1 MRKFADKQ
9 ARKEQRTK
17 NRQTKN
23 SNTES
28 TLILSGYSRELAN
41 IVSRDEKVKLIVE
54 IIEDALAL
62 EYELD
67 NCKNKKDMDSVEQD
81 DLEIIWEKIRQDY
94 NTWSEIRR
102 QGNDWCV
109 NSIQVDGDW
118 SVVDRSQVVWRECTN
133 YWYFIC
139 VSC

>member
-1 MRKFADKQ
+1 M
-9 ARKEQRTK
+9 
-17 NRQTKN
+17 
-23 SNTES
+23 
-28 TLILSGYSRELAN
+28 L
-41 IVSRDEKVKLIVE
+41 RDEKVKLIVE
-54 IIEDALAL
+54 IIEYTLAL

-67 NCKNKKDMDSVEQD
+67 NCKNQKDTDSVEQD

-118 SVVDRSQVVWRECTN
+118 SVVDRSQVVWRECT
-133 YWYFIC
+133 
-139 VSC
+139 